1 MKIIILNGS
10 PKGKLSITLQ
20 YVNFIRKKFPKHTY
34 KIHHIS
40 ERINRIARNDDLFQE
55 IMDDIGTADAVIWSF
70 PIYVLLIPSQFKRFI
85 ELVFEKKAKKYFR
98 NKYTVSLSTS
108 LRFYDH
114 TAHNYL
120 HGICDDLN
128 MRYWTDYSADM
139 QDLMDESQRAKL
151 LVFAEEFFYAVTN
164 KLPTTKIYDPIIT
177 RRFTYK
183 PGDVKKKVDNNGK
196 RILILTDLE
205 KKKSNLGCMIDQFKN
220 SFAGGVEI
228 ANINDIEIKGGCTG
242 CVQCGL
248 DNKCIYMGKDGLVD
262 FCEEIYFS
270 ADAVVFAPEIKDRYF
285 SWKWKQFLD
294 RNFYRGHTPGLKG
307 KQTVYI
313 LSGPLK
319 QLGNLRQIIQAKS
332 EMGYTNLVDIVT
344 DESENDKTIDI
355 TLYNAA
361 RRMMWCDKR
370 QYVKPPSFLYEG
382 GHKIF
387 RDLVWR
393 RRSIFQADYRY
404 YQKHKMFDFPQ
415 KDKKAAAFNK
425 KMMSL
430 TKDPKMKEE
439 IRKMMK
445 TQAVR
450 PHMEVVAKE

>member
-1 MKIIILNGS
+1 VKIIILNGS

-20 YVNFIRKKFPKHTY
+20 YVNFIKKKFPEHTY

-40 ERINRIARNDDLFQE
+40 ERINRIAHNDNLFQE
-55 IMDDIGTADAVIWSF
+55 IMDDIGSADAVIWSF
-70 PIYVLLIPSQFKRFI
+70 PIYVLLIPSQLKRFI
-85 ELVFEKKAKKYFR
+85 ELVFEKRAKKYFR

-139 QDLMDESQRAKL
+139 QDLMDETQREKL
-151 LVFAEEFFYAVTN
+151 LVFAEEFFHAVASR
-164 KLPTTKIYDPIIT
+164 LPTTKVYDPVVT

-183 PGDVKKKVDNNGK
+183 AGDVKEKVDNNGR

-205 KKKSNLGCMIDQFKN
+205 KEKSNLGRMIDQFKN
-220 SFAGGVEI
+220 SFTDGVEI
-228 ANINDIEIKGGCTG
+228 ANINDIEIKGGCIG

-248 DNKCIYMGKDGLVD
+248 DNKCIYMGKDGFID
-262 FCEEIYFS
+262 FCEETYFT

-307 KQTVYI
+307 KQTAYI

-319 QLGNLRQIIQAKS
+319 QLENLRQIIQAKS

-344 DESENDKTIDI
+344 DESENDKAIDR

-361 RRMMWCDKR
+361 RRMMWCDER
-370 QYVKPPSFLYEG
+370 QYVKPPSFLYVG

-387 RDLVWR
+387 RDLVWSR
-393 RRSIFQADYRY
+393 RAIFQADYKY
-404 YQKHKMFDFPQ
+404 YRKHKMFDFPQ

-425 KMMSL
+425 QMMSL
-430 TKDPKMKEE
+430 MKDPKMKEE